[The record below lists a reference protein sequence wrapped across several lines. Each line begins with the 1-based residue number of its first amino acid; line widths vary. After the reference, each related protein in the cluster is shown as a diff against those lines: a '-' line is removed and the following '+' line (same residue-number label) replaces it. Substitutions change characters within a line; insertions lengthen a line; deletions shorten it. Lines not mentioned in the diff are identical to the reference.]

1 MGASGKV
8 VLCVPEARTA
18 RPSRNQHHRRGFEAR
33 PQPRRPSTC
42 SPSST
47 PARSLKR
54 HGDDVSELDLPGT
67 LRRIRRQADLSQRE
81 LAAACGVSA
90 SVISHAEA
98 GRRGLPTELLV
109 RAAALAGLRLA
120 LVDEHGREVP
130 GMDPGAVR
138 DKSGRLYP
146 AHLDTRYSDE
156 GWWHDEHRYS
166 RERVW
171 YTFDRDRRRRDAVR
185 RHTGTP
191 DDHQLPRAGDA
202 PSARAE
208 AGRLARWQAREAE
221 RRRRFEAG
229 ELSRIDVRFD
239 CTCPPRCDELD
250 DGTGSPVHAPDCPCG
265 CDLA

>member
-1 MGASGKV
+1 MD
-8 VLCVPEARTA
+8 EA
-18 RPSRNQHHRRGFEAR
+18 
-33 PQPRRPSTC
+33 
-42 SPSST
+42 
-47 PARSLKR
+47 
-54 HGDDVSELDLPGT
+54 DVGGMV
-67 LRRIRRQADLSQRE
+67 RRIRRLADMSQRE
-81 LAAACGVSA
+81 LSARIGVSKSAVAAAES
-90 SVISHAEA
+90 
-98 GRRGLPTELLV
+98 GRSGLDARTLA
-109 RAAALAGLRLA
+109 RAAALAGLRLV

-130 GMDPGAVR
+130 GMDPDAVR
-138 DKSGRLYP
+138 DRSGRLYP

-208 AGRLARWQAREAE
+208 ARRLARWQAREAE

-229 ELSRIDVRFD
+229 ELSRIEVRFD